1 MNPNRVLISCLVIIL
16 VACLCLSVL
25 AVAGGALFVINQ
37 PTVTSS
43 NPTAISTAAV
53 EMTPAP
59 TTPAVGGQNL
69 PADVTVQ
76 MDMIELEVAGLRELP
91 ASGHVSRAV
100 LTPDQ
105 LRERVVSDFLQD
117 YTPEEA
123 ELDVIALAAFG
134 LLEPGLDLISLYEEL
149 LTEQIAGFYDDET
162 KEMFVIQ
169 GETFTGV
176 ERMTYA
182 HEYVHALQDMT
193 FEIREGL
200 QFDDELCEQ
209 DSERCAALQALLE
222 GDASL
227 AEQLWFYDHASEQD
241 LDDILEFYGQY
252 ASPVFDNAPTFLQE
266 DFLFPY
272 LSGLS
277 FVESLYEQGGWQ
289 AVNQAYSEPPLSTEQ
304 ILHPERYPSDR
315 PLTIELPDLSTVL
328 GSGWEQIDADV
339 LGEWYSYLVLAHG
352 SDPTARLVD
361 SEARKA
367 AEGWG
372 GDAYQVL
379 YNQASGQSVLVLK
392 STWDSPRDAS
402 EFASAL
408 QAYAEK
414 RFKDKPSRESGR
426 WVWETSQAYS
436 LLSLEG
442 STTLWIIA
450 PDQTFAENLTSVII
464 P

>member
-1 MNPNRVLISCLVIIL
+1 MNTNRVLISCLVIIL
-16 VACLCLSVL
+16 VACLCLSFL
-25 AVAGGALFVINQ
+25 AVAGGALFLINGR
-37 PTVTSS
+37 TVTSS
-43 NPTAISTAAV
+43 NPTAISTTTV
-53 EMTPAP
+53 EKTPAP
-59 TTPAVGGQNL
+59 TIPAAGGQNL
-69 PADVTVQ
+69 PADVTAQ
-76 MDMIELEVAGLRELP
+76 MDTIEQEVAGLRELP

-134 LLEPGLDLISLYEEL
+134 LVEPGIDLISLYEEL

-182 HEYVHALQDMT
+182 HEYVHALQDMN
-193 FEIREGL
+193 FGIRESL
-200 QFDDELCEQ
+200 QYDDDLCEE

-227 AEQLWFYDHASEQD
+227 AEQFWLYDHASEQD
-241 LDDILEFYGQY
+241 LSDIMDFFNQY
-252 ASPVFDNAPTFLQE
+252 TSPIFDSAPAFLQQ

-272 LSGLS
+272 LNGMS

-289 AVNQAYSEPPLSTEQ
+289 AVDQAYSEPPQSTEQ

-315 PLTIELPDLSTVL
+315 PLKIELPDLSTVL
-328 GSGWEQIDADV
+328 GSGWEQIDAGA

-352 SDPTARLVD
+352 SNPQARLVD
-361 SEARKA
+361 SAARKA

-379 YNQASGQSVLVLK
+379 YNQTSGQSVLVLK

-408 QAYAEK
+408 QEYAQK
-414 RFKDKPSRESGR
+414 RFKDTPSRQSGR

-450 PDQTFAENLTSVII
+450 PDQTFAKNLTSAVI